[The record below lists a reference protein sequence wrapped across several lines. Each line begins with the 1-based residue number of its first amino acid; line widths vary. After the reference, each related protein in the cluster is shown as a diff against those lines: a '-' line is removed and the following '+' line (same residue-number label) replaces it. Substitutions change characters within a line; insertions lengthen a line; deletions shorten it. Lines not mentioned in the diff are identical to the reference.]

1 MVTPLNVLLVSEDSW
16 LTSLTEKLSAE
27 LGLHVVRRAS
37 VDSEF
42 GRMQDVALAIVHD
55 ATGHDKEAVKNFI
68 KIGVQSLRPAP
79 VIVVTDKREPEVMI
93 EYLRSGAADCVSSP
107 VERNRMRFLFDS
119 LTIEQ
124 RVAHQ
129 STETQPA
136 GQSGW
141 VSQNG
146 SEPVCASSSKLSN
159 VIKKIEKVA
168 PLNVNVLMTG
178 ESGVGKTRLSRML
191 HEISPRRS
199 EPFVVVNCAAMPTLL
214 LESMLFG
221 HRRGAFTGADKHQD
235 GKFAHVKGGTLL
247 LDEVD
252 TLSLEAQAKLLRT
265 VESRVFEALGSN
277 KSEFFRGRLIVATNQ
292 DLSAAV
298 KAGKFRAD
306 LYYRLNVVELKIPPL
321 RDRPEEILEIAEAS
335 IANFARDNQTTAIK
349 MSPEVCDVLL
359 NHPWP
364 GNIREL
370 KNAVEQAMTFATGDY
385 IHLRDLPDSVL
396 GIQRIDTGHGNEPPG
411 PRPMSDVAAAP
422 VPAPAPESLAGAR
435 ALGEKQHLL
444 EVLKECGN
452 NRSQAAKKLG
462 ISRTALY
469 KKISKYGLSRPSNL

>member
-1 MVTPLNVLLVSEDSW
+1 MDF
-16 LTSLTEKLSAE
+16 
-27 LGLHVVRRAS
+27 
-37 VDSEF
+37 EF
-42 GRMQDVALAIVHD
+42 GRLKDVALAIVHD
-55 ATGHDKEAVKNFI
+55 ATEHDTEAVKNFI
-68 KIGVQSLRPAP
+68 RTGVQSLRPAP
-79 VIVVTDKREPEVMI
+79 VLVITDKRRPEVMI
-93 EYLRSGAADCVSSP
+93 EYLQSGAADCVSSP
-107 VERNRMRFLFDS
+107 VEGNRMRFLFDS
-119 LTIEQ
+119 LTISQ
-124 RVAHQ
+124 RAVVQ
-129 STETQPA
+129 STETKPA

-146 SEPVCASSSKLSN
+146 SEPVCASSSALSS
-159 VIKKIEKVA
+159 VIRKIEKVA
-168 PLNVNVLMTG
+168 PLNTNILMTG

-191 HEISPRRS
+191 HEISPRRT

-235 GKFAHVKGGTLL
+235 GKFSHVKGGTLL
-247 LDEVD
+247 LDEID
-252 TLSLEAQAKLLRT
+252 TLSLGAQAKLLRT

-321 RDRPEEILEIAEAS
+321 RDRPEEILPIAEAS
-335 IANFARDNQTTAIK
+335 IADFANDNQTVPLS
-349 MSPEVCDVLL
+349 MSTEVREVLL
-359 NHPWP
+359 NHLWP

-370 KNAVEQAMTFATGDY
+370 KNAVEQAMAFASGEH
-385 IHLRDLPDSVL
+385 IHLCDLPDTVL
-396 GIQRIDTGHGNEPPG
+396 GIQRIDTGHCNEPQSS
-411 PRPMSDVAAAP
+411 RPMSDVVP
-422 VPAPAPESLAGAR
+422 VSTPQSLAGAR

-444 EVLKECGN
+444 QVLQECRN

-469 KKISKYGLSRPSNL
+469 KKISKYGLNSSSHP